1 MRNFNYLRDANKT
14 QELLRIIR
22 EYQKTLENYDLK
34 IFTVIEQK
42 KITEFKEKVAS
53 FLKEFDLPWP
63 NDIGNKINE

>member
-34 IFTVIEQK
+34 IFTVIEQQKSQNLK
-42 KITEFKEKVAS
+42 KK
-53 FLKEFDLPWP
+53 
-63 NDIGNKINE
+63 